1 MGVGNMKFL
10 RLLPLLLLF
19 SGFSL
24 AQTAEDL
31 NISQSEM
38 IEIENRISS
47 LSANELKAR
56 KALLND
62 EIASLEAEQE
72 ETQNPTRLK

>member
-1 MGVGNMKFL
+1 MKLL
-10 RLLPLLLLF
+10 RLLPFLLLF

-47 LSANELKAR
+47 LSANELNAR
-56 KALLND
+56 KVFLMMRLQALKLSKKKHKILQ
-62 EIASLEAEQE
+62 EIKKL
-72 ETQNPTRLK
+72 LDH

>member
-1 MGVGNMKFL
+1 MKFL

-47 LSANELKAR
+47 MSEKELNAR